1 MPCFYWGLLVYLQL
15 AYHFTNVDPNNHI
28 MNLLV
33 FFSCPIGNTVKPY
46 LNIWMKIPKLFNTLS
61 QVLLVASIDHLLL
74 VIEIAFT
81 PHQII
86 KEEIIQPRL
95 VFWNSF
101 INLLFPFMEYT
112 VEEIDNVFVIISQ
125 NEPFYCLHFYLF
137 KEPFHR
143 CFISFGLISQNFL
156 SESHHYFK
164 TITLEILT
172 HFLIG
177 NEFCFSI
184 ALQIWPKQFLE

>member
-1 MPCFYWGLLVYLQL
+1 MRLPQKEQSSENMPQRRSLNFIQLVPELKIIFFVRMPCFYWRLLIYLQL
-15 AYHFTNVDPNNHI
+15 TYHFTNVDPNNHI

-46 LNIWMKIPKLFNTLS
+46 LNVWMKIPKLSNTLS

-95 VFWNSF
+95 VF
-101 INLLFPFMEYT
+101 
-112 VEEIDNVFVIISQ
+112 
-125 NEPFYCLHFYLF
+125 
-137 KEPFHR
+137 
-143 CFISFGLISQNFL
+143 
-156 SESHHYFK
+156 
-164 TITLEILT
+164 
-172 HFLIG
+172 
-177 NEFCFSI
+177 
-184 ALQIWPKQFLE
+184 